1 MTGGPSD
8 PVARELARQLKPQP
22 SANGEHAVEQTSR
35 RSITLADA
43 SYRLNLALEWHQD
56 GADEDA
62 WDVVN
67 ALREE
72 IDQGIRDT
80 RSPV

>member
-1 MTGGPSD
+1 MTG
-8 PVARELARQLKPQP
+8 
-22 SANGEHAVEQTSR
+22 R
-35 RSITLADA
+35 RVTLRDV

-72 IDQGIRDT
+72 IDRDL
-80 RSPV
+80 RDEQRAA